1 MEEQSELS
9 SVFSEERQE
18 VVFLRG
24 RVLELEDT
32 VRELQDEVQD

>member
-1 MEEQSELS
+1 MEEEFELS

-18 VVFLRG
+18 FVFLRG

-32 VRELQDEVQD
+32 VRELQAEVQD